1 MTDETMAKSISGVIH
16 SEVEKIVKQEAD
28 AAACR
33 VRERVAK
40 MSADVANMVRLQVR
54 STGFDKQMEFVIRMD
69 LP

>member
-1 MTDETMAKSISGVIH
+1 MNDELMAQTIAKVIH

-28 AAACR
+28 GAAAR
-33 VRERVAK
+33 VRERVAL

-54 STGFDKQMEFVIRMD
+54 STGYDKQMEFVIRMD